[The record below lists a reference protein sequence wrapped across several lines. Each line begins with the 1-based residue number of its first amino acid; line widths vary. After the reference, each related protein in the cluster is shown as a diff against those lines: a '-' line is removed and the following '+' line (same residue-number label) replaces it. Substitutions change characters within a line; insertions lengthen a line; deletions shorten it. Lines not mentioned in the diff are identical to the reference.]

1 MIEQIT
7 SFRSSDK
14 STHDTEY
21 AAWQR
26 ELQLW
31 LRAHG
36 IDNEAIAA
44 SVVRRVVD
52 AQPGS
57 LEALKAIAEGLSL
70 SAPKQKVPRR
80 RKANTPQ
87 LAAVA

>member
-7 SFRSSDK
+7 SFRASDR

-26 ELQLW
+26 ELMLW

-36 IDNEAIAA
+36 VDNEAIAA
-44 SVVRRVVD
+44 AVVRRVVD

-57 LEALKAIAEGLSL
+57 IEALKTIAQGLSM
-70 SAPKQKVPRR
+70 SAPKQKLPRR
-80 RKANTPQ
+80 RKGAAPQ
-87 LAAVA
+87 LAVVA